1 MILCNIMPVFSIIK
15 NKFCIIQILM
25 ILNMFV
31 SHKICVFMSSK
42 VDVLYNPY
50 LDDYHMYL
58 PKLDASY
65 HPFGCFVYL
74 SGLMCSVHEHTKSL
88 QLRLS

>member
-1 MILCNIMPVFSIIK
+1 MKSSK
-15 NKFCIIQILM
+15 SSKFCIIQILM

-65 HPFGCFVYL
+65 HPNLASIHLFT
-74 SGLMCSVHEHTKSL
+74 S
-88 QLRLS
+88 QA